1 MAETGAEV
9 QAKPEI
15 PDKLYFQ
22 IGEVSRLA
30 GVGAHVLRF
39 WEKEFPALAPRKAG
53 GRRYYRR
60 KDVELLLEI
69 KHLLYERRFTIEGAR
84 LYLEAHSGR
93 PRAARATAPAPNEQ
107 GKLFPAPPSG
117 LDEIRRELAAILEIL
132 K

>member
-9 QAKPEI
+9 QAKTEI

-39 WEKEFPALAPRKAG
+39 WEKEFPTLAPRKSG
-53 GRRYYRR
+53 GRRFYRR

-84 LYLEAHSGR
+84 LYLEANSGQSHTAR
-93 PRAARATAPAPNEQ
+93 PPAPARNEQ
-107 GKLFPAPPSG
+107 GKLFPATPSG
-117 LDEIRRELAAILEIL
+117 LAEIRRELVSILEIL